1 VGKSTTTANLAAML
15 VNKGKSAIVLKTDK
29 NNDMMSWNEK
39 RKENGLLPVSVQEG
53 YGNVSKEISRLSK
66 LCDVL
71 IVDCPGHDSQEF
83 RSALTVADIM

>member
-1 VGKSTTTANLAAML
+1 TANLAAML

-83 RSALTVADIM
+83 RSALTVADIMITLTKP